1 MANALRLALIAGILL
16 MFSQTAGAIIQTAQT
31 LDAVTAAKVAQINA
45 LAAE

>member
-1 MANALRLALIAGILL
+1 MANAVRLSLIAGILI

-45 LAAE
+45 LGAE

>member
-31 LDAVTAAKVAQINA
+31 LDAVTAAKVAQIEA
-45 LAAE
+45 LSAR